1 MTNSTLRKHV
11 FPIFSN
17 LWSPTWNNLSQIAWM
32 QSKNPK
38 WSNKYN
44 NRVTK
49 MHWDAGW
56 VNAGPTIKHCDWISI
71 PNFSWEAGSLILPGS
86 LILYSSHTQ
95 LMSCLL
101 DRTSVH
107 VWLFWILHHGDTVNW
122 DAADDQPCPT
132 PSSSEHSGTTYSKLH
147 DIQIN
152 KTLHCS
158 HR

>member
-1 MTNSTLRKHV
+1 MHFHFFLTCEVPLKTIWAIL
-11 FPIFSN
+11 
-17 LWSPTWNNLSQIAWM
+17 LGCSPRT
-32 QSKNPK
+32 QSE
-38 WSNKYN
+38 
-44 NRVTK
+44 
-49 MHWDAGW
+49 A
-56 VNAGPTIKHCDWISI
+56 ISI
-71 PNFSWEAGSLILPGS
+71 TIRWPKCIGMLHKFRSKDQALWLNFHTKLIMRSRISDSPRISNSLF
-86 LILYSSHTQ
+86 LIDTQ

-152 KTLHCS
+152 KTVHCS